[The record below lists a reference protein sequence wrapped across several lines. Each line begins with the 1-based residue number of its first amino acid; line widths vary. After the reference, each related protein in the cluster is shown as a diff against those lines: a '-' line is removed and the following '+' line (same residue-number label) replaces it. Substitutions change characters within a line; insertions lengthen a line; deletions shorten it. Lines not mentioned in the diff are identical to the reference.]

1 MEYKK
6 YWRKGLVFLVIG
18 LMILGSGLLAVA
30 SEPAPEEPTI
40 SPERVVV
47 LGSNVPQY
55 FPGGNTQQDP
65 LASELPAP
73 EDTTLLSYKIDED
86 QNNTPTGYYENDD
99 GFRVFIWNDGSTF
112 RYRVVSNH
120 RVYHAYAKGGNQ
132 GGNLYMYYAGPDGE
146 VLNPNGVD
154 QDAAGL
160 SQPGGGWSHI
170 TFFYDEVQLG
180 QMEIEKVFDTDDVIG
195 EVELPDEIVVHV
207 SGPSFEEEEDGYIE
221 VILNEEN
228 DWKVLLEDLIIG
240 DYTVEEQNIGDE
252 WDVSISPEQPVTV
265 GPFVEEGDLVEVTI
279 TNTYIPGQ
287 LEIEKVFDTEDVIG
301 EVDLP
306 DEIVVHVSGPSFED
320 EEDGSIEVILNE
332 GNGWKVL
339 LKNLIIGDYT
349 VEEQNVGEEWDVSIS
364 PEQPVTVGP
373 FVEEG
378 DLVEVTIT
386 NTYIPGEL
394 IINKQWIFDELYFDD
409 EIPESITVLIEGPSF
424 GEDGLE
430 VILNEENDWTYKN
443 DMLLPGKYTI
453 SELDVDT
460 DTWTVIYVV
469 DDVSS
474 AEPVEVDVNNGETT
488 EVTIQNIFLFQD
500 ETIWAYSKAAYDDG
514 ARGETVSGIVYRN
527 NEIEGNNSE
536 AWGWTNFINSEG
548 THEFLLFAAAGQ
560 NDTERGTL
568 VGRLIVEVYEE
579 DGSTLAKVEY
589 MVDAPFTISEYH
601 LWVGETPL
609 PMVRRGRNNVPTAAP
624 GQFPY
629 TNGAIVEVDLDAG
642 FYVAAHGVVRIPS
655 FEME

>member
-180 QMEIEKVFDTDDVIG
+180 QMEIEKVFDT
-195 EVELPDEIVVHV
+195 
-207 SGPSFEEEEDGYIE
+207 
-221 VILNEEN
+221 
-228 DWKVLLEDLIIG
+228 
-240 DYTVEEQNIGDE
+240 
-252 WDVSISPEQPVTV
+252 
-265 GPFVEEGDLVEVTI
+265 
-279 TNTYIPGQ
+279 
-287 LEIEKVFDTEDVIG
+287 EDVIG

-474 AEPVEVDVNNGETT
+474 TEPVEVDVNNGETT

>member
-47 LGSNVPQY
+47 LGSTVPQY

-339 LKNLIIGDYT
+339 LENLIIGDYT

>member
-47 LGSNVPQY
+47 LGSTVPQY

-240 DYTVEEQNIGDE
+240 DYTVEELHSFPTRRSSDHRK
-252 WDVSISPEQPVTV
+252 S
-265 GPFVEEGDLVEVTI
+265 
-279 TNTYIPGQ
+279 
-287 LEIEKVFDTEDVIG
+287 
-301 EVDLP
+301 
-306 DEIVVHVSGPSFED
+306 VV
-320 EEDGSIEVILNE
+320 
-332 GNGWKVL
+332 
-339 LKNLIIGDYT
+339 
-349 VEEQNVGEEWDVSIS
+349 
-364 PEQPVTVGP
+364 
-373 FVEEG
+373 
-378 DLVEVTIT
+378 
-386 NTYIPGEL
+386 
-394 IINKQWIFDELYFDD
+394 
-409 EIPESITVLIEGPSF
+409 
-424 GEDGLE
+424 
-430 VILNEENDWTYKN
+430 
-443 DMLLPGKYTI
+443 
-453 SELDVDT
+453 
-460 DTWTVIYVV
+460 
-469 DDVSS
+469 
-474 AEPVEVDVNNGETT
+474 
-488 EVTIQNIFLFQD
+488 
-500 ETIWAYSKAAYDDG
+500 
-514 ARGETVSGIVYRN
+514 
-527 NEIEGNNSE
+527 
-536 AWGWTNFINSEG
+536 
-548 THEFLLFAAAGQ
+548 
-560 NDTERGTL
+560 
-568 VGRLIVEVYEE
+568 
-579 DGSTLAKVEY
+579 
-589 MVDAPFTISEYH
+589 
-601 LWVGETPL
+601 
-609 PMVRRGRNNVPTAAP
+609 
-624 GQFPY
+624 
-629 TNGAIVEVDLDAG
+629 
-642 FYVAAHGVVRIPS
+642 
-655 FEME
+655 